1 MKINHYIGGIL
12 LVAGTTIGAGMLAL
26 PVLTSFV
33 GFFPSICIFLLCWLV
48 MLVTAF
54 LFLDVNLAVEGEP
67 NLISMAHRTLGGWG
81 KVLSWIV
88 YLLLLYSLTAAY
100 ISASAPLFVSAV
112 KVVTGYTLPSF
123 LSPFSL
129 PLIFGFFVYLGTL
142 GVDMINRLLMIGLS
156 VSYLILVGFL
166 PEHIEGALLT
176 HIDWTPTL
184 ITFPVVITS
193 FGYHI
198 IIPSLTTYMNHDRKH
213 LRRTLIIGSL
223 LPLVI
228 YILWQV
234 LILGIIP
241 IFGENSLVSAWKG
254 GNSATIPLSELVHNK
269 WVVVGAHFFSF
280 FAIVTSFLG
289 VTLSLSDFLTDG
301 FKIKKTWE
309 GRLLACLMTFIPPLV
324 FVLTYERGFFV
335 ALEYAGAFVAIL
347 LIFLPAM
354 MAWKLKTSKFYRSG
368 WGRLLLSFVILFA
381 LFIVAIDIL
390 EQWGTLKPF
399 LAKYINE
406 PIRN

>member
-48 MLVTAF
+48 MLATSF
-54 LFLDVNLAVEGEP
+54 FFLDVNLAVEGEP
-67 NLISMAHRTLGGWG
+67 NLISMAHKTLGGWG
-81 KVLSWIV
+81 KGLSWIV

-100 ISASAPLFVSAV
+100 ISASAPLFTSAV
-112 KVVTGYTLPSF
+112 KAMTGYTLPDW

-129 PLIFGFFVYLGTL
+129 PIIFGFFVYLGTL
-142 GVDMINRLLMIGLS
+142 GVDMINRLLMIGLC

-166 PEHIEGALLT
+166 PEHIEGTLLT

-184 ITFPVVITS
+184 VTFPVVITS

-241 IFGENSLVSAWKG
+241 IFGENSLVSAWRAG
-254 GNSATIPLSELVHNK
+254 SSATIPLSQLIHNK

-324 FVLTYERGFFV
+324 FVLTYQRGFFV

-354 MAWKLKTSKFYRSG
+354 MAWKLNTSKFYRSG

-381 LFIVAIDIL
+381 IFIVAVDIL
-390 EQWGTLKPF
+390 EQWGTLKP
-399 LAKYINE
+399 LLSKYIE
-406 PIRN
+406 

>member
-48 MLVTAF
+48 MLATAF
-54 LFLDVNLAVEGEP
+54 FFLDVNLAVEGEP
-67 NLISMAHRTLGGWG
+67 NLISMAHKTLGGWG
-81 KVLSWIV
+81 KGLSWIV

-112 KVVTGYTLPSF
+112 KATTGYTLPSW
-123 LSPFSL
+123 LAPFSL
-129 PLIFGFFVYLGTL
+129 PIIFGFFVYLGTL
-142 GVDMINRLLMIGLS
+142 GVDMINRLLMIGLC

-166 PEHIEGALLT
+166 PDHIEGTLLT
-176 HIDWTPTL
+176 HVDWTPTL
-184 ITFPVVITS
+184 VTFPVVITS

-234 LILGIIP
+234 LILGIVP
-241 IFGENSLVSAWKG
+241 IFGENSLISAWKAG
-254 GNSATIPLSELVHNK
+254 SSATIPLSHLIHNK

-309 GRLLACLMTFIPPLV
+309 GRLIACLLTFIPPLV
-324 FVLTYERGFFV
+324 FVLTYQRGFFV

-368 WGRLLLSFVILFA
+368 WGKLLLSFVILFA
-381 LFIVAIDIL
+381 IFIVVVDIL
-390 EQWGTLKPF
+390 EQWGTLKPL
-399 LAKYINE
+399 LAKYI
-406 PIRN
+406 R

>member
-48 MLVTAF
+48 MLATSF
-54 LFLDVNLAVEGEP
+54 FFLDVNLAVEGEP
-67 NLISMAHRTLGGWG
+67 NLISMAHKTLGGWG
-81 KVLSWIV
+81 KGLSWIV

-100 ISASAPLFVSAV
+100 ISASAPLFTSAV
-112 KVVTGYTLPSF
+112 KAMTGYTLPDW

-129 PLIFGFFVYLGTL
+129 PIIFGFFVYLGTL
-142 GVDMINRLLMIGLS
+142 GVDMINRLLMIGLC

-166 PEHIEGALLT
+166 PEHIEGTLLT

-184 ITFPVVITS
+184 VTFPVVITS

-241 IFGENSLVSAWKG
+241 IFGENSLVSAWRAG
-254 GNSATIPLSELVHNK
+254 SSATIPLSQLIHNK

-309 GRLLACLMTFIPPLV
+309 GRLLACLMTFVPPLV
-324 FVLTYERGFFV
+324 FVLTYQRGFFV

-354 MAWKLKTSKFYRSG
+354 MAWKLNTSKFYRSG

-381 LFIVAIDIL
+381 IFIVAVDIL
-390 EQWGTLKPF
+390 EQWGTLKP
-399 LAKYINE
+399 LLSKYIE
-406 PIRN
+406 